1 MNPARIA
8 VVTFAVLVV
17 LALTALIVFGPVQLI
32 VYGRDIGA
40 ELAGLASMSTAD
52 RIGLAIGLWISIAIF
67 ASVALAALP
76 FALTQ
81 GLVVAAVALAFML
94 LVLGLSALTALL
106 MLAPMVGLVALVTWA
121 ARRVKARIERRGNP

>member
-32 VYGRDIGA
+32 VYGR
-40 ELAGLASMSTAD
+40 ELGTTSTAKVTTAD